1 MVANSLESSESSEFP
16 AEPSYALGIAD
27 GSYEWYRRAAIR
39 SRRNH
44 RISAVALQV
53 IAAAIPVSAVIAPTY
68 SAIPAILG
76 STIVVLSGLRSTFS
90 WQENYLRFS
99 GAREAVEAE
108 RRLYHT
114 GAAPYDEPQTRDQA
128 LAAMVSKIEQEE
140 MAGWV
145 KVASQ
150 RPKQ

>member
-1 MVANSLESSESSEFP
+1 MDANPASAPTESN
-16 AEPSYALGIAD
+16 YAIGLAD
-27 GSYEWYRRAAIR
+27 SSYEWYKTASIR
-39 SRRNH
+39 SRRAH
-44 RISAVALQV
+44 RVSAVMVQV
-53 IAAAIPVSAVIAPTY
+53 IAASIPVFVVVAPTLPY
-68 SAIPAILG
+68 IPAVLG
-76 STIVVLSGLRSTFS
+76 AMIVVISGLRSIFS

-114 GAAPYDEPQTRDQA
+114 QAKPYDDPEARDQA

>member
-1 MVANSLESSESSEFP
+1 V
-16 AEPSYALGIAD
+16 
-27 GSYEWYRRAAIR
+27 
-39 SRRNH
+39 
-44 RISAVALQV
+44 
-53 IAAAIPVSAVIAPTY
+53 
-68 SAIPAILG
+68 LG
-76 STIVVLSGLRSTFS
+76 SLIVVITGLRSIFN

-99 GAREAVEAE
+99 GAREAVEGE

-114 GAAPYDEPQTRDQA
+114 RAKPYDDPASRDQA

-140 MAGWV
+140 MTGWI

>member
-1 MVANSLESSESSEFP
+1 MDANSTPPPGESN
-16 AEPSYALGIAD
+16 YAIGLAD
-27 GSYEWYRRAAIR
+27 GSYEWYRAAAIR
-39 SRRNH
+39 SRRAH
-44 RISAVALQV
+44 RATAIGLQV
-53 IAAAIPVSAVIAPTY
+53 IAAAIPVFAVVAPTQPY
-68 SAIPAILG
+68 IPAVLG
-76 STIVVLSGLRSTFS
+76 SLIVVITGLRSIFN

-99 GAREAVEAE
+99 GAREAVEGE

-114 GAAPYDEPQTRDQA
+114 RAKPYDDPEIRDQA
-128 LAAMVSKIEQEE
+128 LATMVSKIEQEE